1 MKRMVLTGLCFLVL
15 AGCTGGPQARYPIE
29 QLAGDYS
36 VAAYYFWNVEENGR
50 VSTYAVALA
59 NNMADYLREHDI
71 TAYVADLGT
80 EAAVLA
86 GSYATW
92 EDAQAGAKAMGQQLQ
107 KIVAGPQAPG
117 GTPRGGTS
125 MRTLGVEP
133 FAVDVKVLKE
143 RSRRLRHLHP

>member
-1 MKRMVLTGLCFLVL
+1 MKRMILTGLFFLVL
-15 AGCTGGPQARYPIE
+15 AGCAGGPQAKYPIDR
-29 QLAGDYS
+29 LAGDYS
-36 VAAYYFWNVEENGR
+36 VAAYYFWDVEENGR
-50 VSTYAVALA
+50 VTTYAVALA
-59 NNMADYLREHDI
+59 NNMADYLREHGI

-117 GTPRGGTS
+117 GTPRGGTG
-125 MRTLGVEP
+125 MRTLGVVP